1 MTVQLAERVGTLLE
15 APVSSGSKFGKRWR
29 VKVIEAGQGSSA
41 FYPERVLEDYASV
54 FRAGTHVYMDHPT
67 MSEEFERPER
77 SALDLMGKLVTEAE
91 YQDGALYAEVEF
103 YDRFAQIITEMADD
117 VGLSIRALGTAEE
130 GEDGTPTLTSFVEVL
145 SVDVVTRAGAGGAL
159 IEMLESA
166 RPSATGTTDREA
178 QDIPTKESKMNEE
191 QEMLLKQVLE
201 SLNGLTPALAAIAES
216 MKPAEP
222 KTETDEVDALDVAD
236 TLAGAGLTEAGRKQ
250 VIAAVKGGTALTEA
264 VKAQKEY
271 EEAIAEAAKTAAG
284 GYGTLN
290 ESSGKAPERVAFTR
304 IGAKAGN

>member
-130 GEDGTPTLTSFVEVL
+130 SEDGTPTLTSFVEVL

-166 RPSATGTTDREA
+166 RPTATGKIDREA

-216 MKPAEP
+216 MKPGEP
-222 KTETDEVDALDVAD
+222 EPETPEVDALDVAD

-290 ESSGKAPERVAFTR
+290 ESGGKAPERVAFTR

>member
-1 MTVQLAERVGTLLE
+1 MTVQLTERVGTLLE

-130 GEDGTPTLTSFVEVL
+130 GEDGTPILTSFVEVL

-166 RPSATGTTDREA
+166 RPTATGKTDREA
-178 QDIPTKESKMNEE
+178 QDIPMKESKMNEE

-201 SLNGLTPALAAIAES
+201 SLNGLTPALTAIAES

-222 KTETDEVDALDVAD
+222 EPETDEVDALDVAD

-250 VIAAVKGGTALTEA
+250 VIAAVKGGTALAEA
-264 VKAQKEY
+264 VKAQQEY

-290 ESSGKAPERVAFTR
+290 ESGDKAPERVAFTR
-304 IGAKAGN
+304 VGN

>member
-130 GEDGTPTLTSFVEVL
+130 SEDGTPTLTSFVEVL

-166 RPSATGTTDREA
+166 RPTATGEIDREA
-178 QDIPTKESKMNEE
+178 QDIPMKESKMNEE

-222 KTETDEVDALDVAD
+222 ETPEVDALDVAD

-250 VIAAVKGGTALTEA
+250 VIAAVKGGTALAEA
-264 VKAQKEY
+264 VKVQKEY

-290 ESSGKAPERVAFTR
+290 ESGDKAPERVAFTR
-304 IGAKAGN
+304 VGN

>member
-166 RPSATGTTDREA
+166 RPTATGKIDREA
-178 QDIPTKESKMNEE
+178 QDIPMKESKMNEE

-222 KTETDEVDALDVAD
+222 KPEADEVDALDVAD

-264 VKAQKEY
+264 VKVQKEY

-290 ESSGKAPERVAFTR
+290 ESGGKAPERVAFTR

>member
-130 GEDGTPTLTSFVEVL
+130 SEDGTPTLTSFVEVL

-166 RPSATGTTDREA
+166 RPTATGKTDREA
-178 QDIPTKESKMNEE
+178 QDIPMKESKMNEE

-216 MKPAEP
+216 MKPAEKEP
-222 KTETDEVDALDVAD
+222 ETPEVDALDVAD

-250 VIAAVKGGTALTEA
+250 VIAAVKGGTALAEA
-264 VKAQKEY
+264 VKVQKEY

-290 ESSGKAPERVAFTR
+290 ESGDKAPERVAFTR
-304 IGAKAGN
+304 VGN